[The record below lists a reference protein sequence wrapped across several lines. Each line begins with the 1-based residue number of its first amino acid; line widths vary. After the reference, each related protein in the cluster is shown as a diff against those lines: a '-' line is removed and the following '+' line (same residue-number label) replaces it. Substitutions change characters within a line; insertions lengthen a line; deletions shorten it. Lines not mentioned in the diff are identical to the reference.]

1 MAARRAWISGIT
13 GQDGA
18 YLAKSLLAKGYEV
31 WGGSRSLSQSSAN
44 LVALGI
50 ADRVQLQPVAWTDR
64 QSLRVMIESAR
75 PDEIYHLA
83 GQSSVGLSFSE
94 PRETWESIATA
105 TLNLLEV
112 VKECAPSIRIYH
124 AGSSECFG
132 DTRGHIID
140 ETTPFRP
147 QNPYAIAKVAATEW
161 VRYYRDVCGLF
172 ACSGVL
178 FNHESPLRSSRF
190 VTRKIVAAACRIAAG
205 STETLQLGDLSIE
218 RDWGWA
224 PEYVESM
231 YLMLRQEKADDFI
244 IATGH
249 TISLERFTEIAF
261 AAVGKDW
268 RDHVSGDARLY
279 RSGDARVVR
288 ANPEKAW
295 RQLGW
300 RACVRAEDVIARLVA
315 VEALNQNGSG
325 SKSREWGVD

>member
-1 MAARRAWISGIT
+1 MAARKAWISGIT

-18 YLAKSLLAKGYEV
+18 YLAQSLLAKGYEV
-31 WGGSRSLSQSSAN
+31 WGGSRGPSGSPGN

-50 ADRVQLQPVAWTDR
+50 ADRVQLQPVVWADLR
-64 QSLRVMIESAR
+64 SLRDTVESIC

-94 PRETWESIATA
+94 PRETWDSIATA
-105 TLNLLEV
+105 TRNLLEV
-112 VKECAPSIRIYH
+112 VKECAPSVRIYH

-132 DTRGHIID
+132 DTHGQVIE
-140 ETTPFRP
+140 ETTPFHP
-147 QNPYAIAKVAATEW
+147 QSPYAIAKAAATQW
-161 VRYYRDVCGLF
+161 VRHYRDTYGLF
-172 ACSGVL
+172 ACSGML

-205 STETLQLGDLSIE
+205 STETLNLGDLSIE

-231 YLMLRQEKADDFI
+231 YLMLQQEKADDFI
-244 IATGH
+244 IATGR
-249 TISLERFTEIAF
+249 TISLQRFTEIAF

-268 RDHVSGDARLY
+268 REHVSMDTRLY
-279 RSGDARVVR
+279 RPGEAKVVR

-295 RQLGW
+295 GQLGW
-300 RACVRAEDVIARLVA
+300 RADVLVEDVIARLVA
-315 VEALNQNGSG
+315 VEVASRTGSG
-325 SKSREWGVD
+325 